1 MLTSKKESFII
12 KLRSQI
18 LRDIPG
24 LKEEDLLILE
34 KQYLSLHVYQYL
46 SEIHVSQIRKL
57 KTLINAAQRI
67 IESPI
72 NILVPRVLQEHLYT
86 IGDDLTP
93 RLENYVNL
101 LNQVIKNPLPRL
113 SHDSSAYL
121 VYLIEKYRTDYPAV
135 LSSRGLRIT
144 LGNYLNYYI
153 EARKASDR
161 TIDHL
166 PAPSL
171 HRDTYA
177 NHFERNVN
185 YATQIEDEI
194 DECHAFM
201 RDHIDLLINSQM
213 RANPQF
219 YWEHR
224 DRP

>member
-34 KQYLSLHVYQYL
+34 KKYLSLYVYQYL

-153 EARKASDR
+153 EALRAS
-161 TIDHL
+161 
-166 PAPSL
+166 
-171 HRDTYA
+171 
-177 NHFERNVN
+177 
-185 YATQIEDEI
+185 
-194 DECHAFM
+194 M
-201 RDHIDLLINSQM
+201 
-213 RANPQF
+213 
-219 YWEHR
+219 
-224 DRP
+224 